1 MKAGRPIVAA
11 IAGVRLY
18 GRAMRDLVK
27 PFPRA
32 GQAWAVAVLAVA
44 ASALT
49 AVPAGAVHE
58 SHHGPFVG
66 RTSQGER
73 LVMRVIFH
81 TRLGIRF
88 RWRASCQSG
97 SVSGIARFRNVAVDR
112 DGRFFK
118 RNRTGV
124 GVRGKIGFDP
134 QGNPVFPKPFS
145 FANNEAKGRLR
156 AIVDTPGNGR
166 CRSGTVSWDA
176 RR

>member
-1 MKAGRPIVAA
+1 MAEP
-11 IAGVRLY
+11 
-18 GRAMRDLVK
+18 MRDLVK
-27 PFPRA
+27 PLPRA
-32 GQAWAVAVLAVA
+32 GRAWAVPVLAVA

-73 LVMRVIFH
+73 LVMRVTSH
-81 TRLGIRF
+81 TRLEIRF
-88 RWRASCQSG
+88 RWRASCESG
-97 SVSGIARFRNVAVDR
+97 SVSRIARFRNVAVDR

-118 RNRTGV
+118 RNRIGV

-134 QGNPVFPKPFS
+134 QGNPVLPKPFS
-145 FANNEAKGRLR
+145 FANNEAKGRLT

-166 CRSGTVSWDA
+166 CRSGTLSWVA

>member
-1 MKAGRPIVAA
+1 
-11 IAGVRLY
+11 
-18 GRAMRDLVK
+18 MRDLVK

-32 GQAWAVAVLAVA
+32 GHAWAVAVLTVA
-44 ASALT
+44 ASAWT
-49 AVPAGAVHE
+49 AVPADAVHE
-58 SHHGPFVG
+58 SHHGAFVG

-73 LVMRVIFH
+73 LVMRVISH

-88 RWRASCQSG
+88 RWRATCESG
-97 SVSGIARFRNVAVDR
+97 SVSGTARLRNVAVDR

-118 RNRTGV
+118 RNRLGI

-134 QGNPVFPKPFS
+134 QGNPVFPRPFS

-156 AIVDTPGNGR
+156 AIVDRPGNRR
-166 CRSGTVSWDA
+166 CRSGTVTWDA